1 MDVAKTLAE
10 WREIGFY
17 PVLPRAGTGSDSKSA
32 EARLE
37 DALLY
42 QFLAAGQ
49 ARNPTTLALR
59 RRGSVMMFS
68 GGRSSF
74 STAIVR

>member
-17 PVLPRAGTGSDSKSA
+17 PVLPWAKTGSESKSA

-49 ARNPTTLALR
+49 AHNRATLALR

-74 STAIVR
+74 STAIER